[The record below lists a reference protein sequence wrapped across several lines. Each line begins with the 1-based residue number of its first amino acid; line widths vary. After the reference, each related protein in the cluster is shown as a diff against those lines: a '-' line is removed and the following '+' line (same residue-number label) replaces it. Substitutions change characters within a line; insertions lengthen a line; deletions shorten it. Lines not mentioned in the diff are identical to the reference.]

1 MKRVECVPNF
11 SDGRDPHI
19 IESLAQVAAAVEGV
33 QVLHV
38 DAGADA
44 HRTVMTLIGD
54 LEAVGEAAFRAISLA
69 GQLIDMT
76 RHKGVHPR
84 LGATDVCPFVPL
96 AGTAMADCVEL
107 ARRVGAR
114 VGAELGIPVYLYGE
128 AAAVPERRNLAELRR
143 GEYEGLRE
151 RMAQS
156 RFKPDFGPAQFN
168 PRSGAT
174 AIGARDLLIAFNVS
188 LNTTDRSVAQEI
200 ARDIRE
206 QKDGSGGLK
215 GCRAIGWLMASYGSV
230 QVSMNLVDF
239 RVTPP
244 HVALEEVR
252 RQARDRGLEVTGSEL
267 IGMIPLEAMLAAGRY
282 YLQEQGRSPNVP
294 EEELVNVAIDSL
306 GLSSVRP
313 FDPRERILEYRLRQA
328 GAPWDQWAAGLLT
341 RPVPEDQLGSGE
353 IVGKL

>member
-11 SDGRDPHI
+11 SEGRDPQV
-19 IESLAQVAAAVEGV
+19 IESLAQAAAGVAGV
-33 QVLHV
+33 QVLHI
-38 DAGADA
+38 DAGADV
-44 HRTVMTLIGD
+44 HRTVMTMVGD

-69 GQLIDMT
+69 GELIDMT
-76 RHKGVHPR
+76 GHRGVHPR

-96 AGTAMADCVEL
+96 AGATMADCVEL
-107 ARRVGAR
+107 ARRVGER

-128 AAAVPERRNLAELRR
+128 AAAVPERRNLSELRR

-156 RFKPDFGPAQFN
+156 RFRPDFGPARFN
-168 PRSGAT
+168 PRAGAT
-174 AIGARDLLIAFNVS
+174 AIGARDLLIAFNAN
-188 LNTTDRSVAQEI
+188 LNTTDRAVAQEI
-200 ARDIRE
+200 AQEIRE
-206 QKDGSGGLK
+206 QWKGPGGLK
-215 GCRAIGWLMASYGSV
+215 GCRAMGWLMASYGSA

-252 RQARDRGLEVTGSEL
+252 RQAHRRGLKVTGSEL
-267 IGMIPLEAMLAAGRY
+267 VGMIPLEAMLAAGRY
-282 YLQEQGRSPNVP
+282 YLQEQGRSPVVP
-294 EEELVNVAIDSL
+294 EEDLVIVAIDSL

-313 FDPRERILEYRLRQA
+313 FDPRDRILEYRLRQA
-328 GAPWDQWAAGLLT
+328 GAPWDQWADGLLT
-341 RPVPEDQLGSGE
+341 RPVQDDQLGSGE

>member
-11 SDGRDPHI
+11 SEGRDPQV
-19 IESLAQVAAAVEGV
+19 IESLAQVAAAVDGV
-33 QVLHV
+33 QVLHI

-44 HRTVMTLIGD
+44 HRMVMTLVGE

-76 RHKGVHPR
+76 RHRGVHPR

-96 AGTAMADCVEL
+96 AGAAMIDCVAL
-107 ARRVGAR
+107 AQRVGAR

-156 RFKPDFGPAQFN
+156 RFRPDFGSDHFN

-188 LNTTDRSVAQEI
+188 LNTTDRAVAQEI
-200 ARDIRE
+200 AQDIRE
-206 QKDGSGGLK
+206 QRKGSGGLK
-215 GCRAIGWLMASYGSV
+215 GCRALGWLMASYGSA

-239 RVTPP
+239 RMTPP

-252 RQARDRGLEVTGSEL
+252 RQARRRGFEITGSEL

-282 YLQEQGRSPNVP
+282 YLGQEHRSQDIPD
-294 EEELVNVAIDSL
+294 EELVAVAVVSL

-313 FDPRERILEYRLRQA
+313 FDPGEQILEYRLQQA
-328 GAPWDQWAAGLLT
+328 GPPWDQWAAGLLT
-341 RPVPEDQLGSGE
+341 RPVPEDLLGSGE
-353 IVGKL
+353 SVGQ